1 VSIFQSRSSSI
12 LLLLDLFQRRVGS
25 EEVES
30 LVGSE
35 AQDERG
41 TRRGRRKAEEAWGG
55 GDPNLSNKK
64 RIKKKY
70 RIKKINKSK
79 LSLVILNKILHNP
92 DGI

>member
-1 VSIFQSRSSSI
+1 VSIFQSRNSSI

-64 RIKKKY
+64 RIKK
-70 RIKKINKSK
+70 I
-79 LSLVILNKILHNP
+79 
-92 DGI
+92 

>member
-1 VSIFQSRSSSI
+1 VSIFQSRNSSI

>member
-92 DGI
+92 VGI

>member
-35 AQDERG
+35 AQDEQGTSRG
-41 TRRGRRKAEEAWGG
+41 QRKAEEAWG

-64 RIKKKY
+64 
-70 RIKKINKSK
+70 KI
-79 LSLVILNKILHNP
+79 
-92 DGI
+92 